1 MIGAIRD
8 VALGE
13 YRRANGLA
21 ARTAPDGSL
30 AAARTFRELVL
41 LAIDEAEPVARV
53 PVPEGLRA
61 LTLTGDGAQAV
72 ELAPHA
78 VAVDLLEDAAQG
90 EFGLSLRQGA
100 KVSRLIAERLPATLE
115 LAAYAL
121 LVSFF
126 IGIPLGIIAAIKPEG
141 IISRLISALAVA
153 GYSIPVFW
161 WALLLIML
169 FSLGLGWLPTAGRIG
184 VLYEIQHVTGFML
197 LDILLANSQH
207 QSEALL
213 DALRHLLLPTL
224 VLATFPTTVMI
235 RFTRDSMLE
244 VWEQNYIKTA
254 KAKGLSRLQ
263 VLYRHGLRN
272 ALLPVIRQIGLQF
285 SALITLAMLT
295 EVIFSWPGIG
305 RWLLDSIYQRNFPA
319 IQAGLMIIS
328 VLVITVNMLT
338 EILHTFFNPLARKR

>member
-1 MIGAIRD
+1 MTLYLLRRLFLLAFVFLALSLLAFSLAYLFPGD
-8 VALGE
+8 VLQNFTGLTAMSAEQATRLHTE
-13 YRRANGLA
+13 YRLDSGYLQQYLA
-21 ARTAPDGSL
+21 YLQRVFSGNWGVSFASRQSL
-30 AAARTFRELVL
+30 LQEIQL
-41 LAIDEAEPVARV
+41 L
-53 PVPEGLRA
+53 
-61 LTLTGDGAQAV
+61 
-72 ELAPHA
+72 
-78 VAVDLLEDAAQG
+78 
-90 EFGLSLRQGA
+90 
-100 KVSRLIAERLPATLE
+100 LPATLE

-126 IGIPLGIIAAIKPEG
+126 VGIPLGIVAAIKPEG
-141 IISRLISALAVA
+141 IISRIISALAIA

-161 WALLLIML
+161 WALLLIMI

-197 LDILLANSQH
+197 LDILLANSEH

-235 RFTRDSMLE
+235 RFTRDSMLD
-244 VWEQNYIKTA
+244 VWEQSYIKTA
-254 KAKGLSRLQ
+254 RAKGLNRAQ

-285 SALITLAMLT
+285 STLITLAMIT

-305 RWLLDSIYQRNFPA
+305 RWLIDSIYQRNYPA
-319 IQAGLMIIS
+319 IQAGL
-328 VLVITVNMLT
+328 LVISTLVISVNMLT
-338 EILHTFFNPLARKR
+338 EILHTLFNPLARKR